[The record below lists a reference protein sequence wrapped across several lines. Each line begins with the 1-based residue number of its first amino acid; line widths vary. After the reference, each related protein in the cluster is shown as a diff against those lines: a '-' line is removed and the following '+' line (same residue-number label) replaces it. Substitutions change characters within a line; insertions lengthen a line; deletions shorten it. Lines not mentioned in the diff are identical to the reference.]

1 METIMTSALVQRMT
15 NNPLKELLGYG
26 QSVWLDYLSRGL
38 ISSGSLARLIEEDGL
53 HGVTSNPAIFEK
65 AIGGSADYRD
75 LLDAPQYRDYDA
87 KALYEEIAVRDVR
100 DAADILWPV
109 YESTD
114 ARDGYVSLEVSP
126 ALAHDTEG
134 TLNEA
139 RRLWR
144 AVDRQNLMIKVPAT
158 AEGIPA
164 IRQLI
169 SEAINVNSTLLFAP
183 SAYEEV
189 AEAFLAGLED
199 RQVRGLDVGNIASV
213 ASFFISRIDTAVDG
227 LLTAKIQTTT
237 DASERRRLTKLLGR
251 AAIANARI
259 TYQRA
264 RELYN
269 SRRMQQ
275 LAARGAQ
282 LQRLLWAS
290 TSTKNPAY
298 RDLIYV
304 EELIGSATVNT
315 MPPATLD
322 AFRDHGHPRRSLT
335 ENLETSWATMLEL
348 RRAGISMKE
357 VADKLLE
364 DGIQQFE
371 TAFSQLLRA
380 IDRHAEPHSPLKT
393 KGQTIHLC

>member
-1 METIMTSALVQRMT
+1 MTSAPT
-15 NNPLKELLGYG
+15 NQLSTNPLKELLGYG
-26 QSVWLDYLSRGL
+26 QSVWLDYLSRSL

-53 HGVTSNPAIFEK
+53 HGITSNPAIFEK

-75 LLDAPQYRDYDA
+75 VLDAPEYHDHDA
-87 KALYEEIAVRDVR
+87 KALYDEIAVRDVR
-100 DAADILWPV
+100 DAADILRAV
-109 YESTD
+109 YESTE
-114 ARDGYVSLEVSP
+114 ARDGYVSFEVSP
-126 ALAHDTEG
+126 TLAHDTEG

-139 RRLWR
+139 RRLWK

-183 SAYEEV
+183 SAYEQV

-237 DASERRRLTKLLGR
+237 DASERHRLTKLRGR
-251 AAIANARI
+251 AAIANAKI
-259 TYQRA
+259 TYHRA
-264 RELYN
+264 REIY
-269 SRRMQQ
+269 SSKRMQQ

-290 TSTKNPAY
+290 TSTKNPNY
-298 RDLIYV
+298 RDVIYV
-304 EELIGSATVNT
+304 EELIGSGTVST
-315 MPPATLD
+315 IPPATFD
-322 AFRDHGHPRRSLT
+322 AFRDHGQPRRSLT
-335 ENLETSWATMLEL
+335 ENLETSWATMQEL
-348 RRAGISMKE
+348 RRVGISMKE
-357 VADKLLE
+357 VTDKLLE
-364 DGIQQFE
+364 DGIRRFD
-371 TAFSQLLRA
+371 ASFFQLLRA
-380 IDRHAEPHSPLKT
+380 IEEASAAPA
-393 KGQTIHLC
+393 

>member
-1 METIMTSALVQRMT
+1 MTSVLT
-15 NNPLKELLGYG
+15 NQLSTNPLKELLGYG

-38 ISSGSLARLIEEDGL
+38 INSGCLVRLIEEDGL
-53 HGVTSNPAIFEK
+53 HGLTSNPAIFEK
-65 AIGGSADYRD
+65 AIGKSGDYRD
-75 LLDAPQYRDYDA
+75 FLDAPRYRGHDA

-100 DAADILWPV
+100 DAADILRPV
-109 YESTD
+109 YEGTD

-126 ALAHDTEG
+126 TLAHDTEG

-139 RRLWR
+139 RRLWET
-144 AVDRQNLMIKVPAT
+144 VDRQNLMIKIPAT
-158 AEGIPA
+158 AEGIPV

-169 SEAINVNSTLLFAP
+169 SEAINVNATLLFAQ
-183 SAYEEV
+183 STYAEV

-199 RQVRGLDVGNIASV
+199 RQARGLDVGNIASV

-227 LLTAKIQTTT
+227 LLTARIQTTS
-237 DASERRRLTKLLGR
+237 DSSERRRLTKLLGR
-251 AAIANARI
+251 AAIANAKI

-264 RELYN
+264 RQIY
-269 SRRMQQ
+269 SSTRVQQ

-290 TSTKNPAY
+290 TSTKNPTY
-298 RDLIYV
+298 RDVFYV
-304 EELIGSATVNT
+304 EELIGSGTVNT
-315 MPPATLD
+315 IPPDTLD
-322 AFRDHGHPRRSLT
+322 AFRDHGQLHWSLT
-335 ENLETSWATMLEL
+335 ENLETAWAIMQEL

-380 IDRHAEPHSPLKT
+380 IEKASAAAA
-393 KGQTIHLC
+393 